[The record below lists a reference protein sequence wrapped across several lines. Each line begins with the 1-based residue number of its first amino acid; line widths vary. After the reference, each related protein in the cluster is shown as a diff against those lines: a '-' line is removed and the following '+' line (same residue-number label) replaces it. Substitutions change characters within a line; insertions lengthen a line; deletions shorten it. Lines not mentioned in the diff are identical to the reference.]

1 VASLMP
7 GEKRLG
13 TDGARFFNRVSPEP
27 GGPAR
32 NIGRHL
38 NNIKPF
44 IMDMY
49 EAWAK
54 ALKNTEILRARIQ
67 HLLTFDDTVVPYILL
82 SESSINAGDTIA
94 RTGEVVVEKP
104 SLILPPNHP
113 QFEGFEFDPGRAPK
127 GGLLNF
133 LLIRGIQMPSLN
145 YNNRTS
151 SLDVYEGDLSK
162 AVSYYLDH
170 LQRKE
175 NVHTG
180 LITGPEDCWQFSV
193 LIYVCT
199 QVARNSAR
207 DIASLLEEYRKE
219 KNNG

>member
-1 VASLMP
+1 
-7 GEKRLG
+7 
-13 TDGARFFNRVSPEP
+13 
-27 GGPAR
+27 
-32 NIGRHL
+32 
-38 NNIKPF
+38 
-44 IMDMY
+44 MDIY

-54 ALKNTEILRARIQ
+54 ALKNTEILRPRIQ

-82 SESSINAGDTIA
+82 SESSMNAGDTVA
-94 RTGEVVVEKP
+94 RTGEVLVEKP

-113 QFEGFEFDPGRAPK
+113 HFEGFELEKSGSPQD
-127 GGLLNF
+127 GLLNF
-133 LLIRGIQMPSLN
+133 LVIRGIQMPSMN

-151 SLDVYEGDLSK
+151 SLNVYEGDLGK
-162 AVSYYLDH
+162 AVAHYLDH

-207 DIASLLEEYRKE
+207 DITKLLEEHRK
-219 KNNG
+219 KNK

>member
-1 VASLMP
+1 
-7 GEKRLG
+7 
-13 TDGARFFNRVSPEP
+13 
-27 GGPAR
+27 
-32 NIGRHL
+32 
-38 NNIKPF
+38 
-44 IMDMY
+44 MDIY

-67 HLLTFDDTVVPYILL
+67 NLLVFDDTVVPYILL
-82 SESSINAGDTIA
+82 SESSINAGDTIVRA
-94 RTGEVVVEKP
+94 GEVVVQKP
-104 SLILPPNHP
+104 SLILPPNHS
-113 QFEGFEFDPGRAPK
+113 QFAGFEFDPSRAAQD
-127 GGLLNF
+127 GLLNF

-151 SLDVYEGDLSK
+151 SLNVFEGDLSK
-162 AVSYYLDH
+162 AVSYYLDSM
-170 LQRKE
+170 QRQE

-207 DIASLLEEYRKE
+207 DLVQLLEEYHK
-219 KNNG
+219 KKK

>member
-1 VASLMP
+1 MRGAWGDAARP
-7 GEKRLG
+7 G
-13 TDGARFFNRVSPEP
+13 VSPGNP
-27 GGPAR
+27 IVLITFY
-32 NIGRHL
+32 N
-38 NNIKPF
+38 
-44 IMDMY
+44 MDIY

-82 SESSINAGDTIA
+82 SESSINAGDTVA

-127 GGLLNF
+127 DGLLNF

-162 AVSYYLDH
+162 AASYYLDR

-207 DIASLLEEYRKE
+207 DIVKLLEEYRKG
-219 KNNG
+219 KK